1 MFQFGLRFPGIGFRV
16 MVCWI
21 NKTFEGFRSVRSV
34 NYLGSGWF
42 SSRCY
47 HCSPFPAFFVL
58 DFIFEDRIK
67 GFQGFR
73 SVRSVTFYS
82 GSGWFSTRC
91 YHSLPLFFLLF
102 FVLSCIFEGLG
113 GFRVTVLSAGF
124 VGKIFPQKFR
134 KRFSRLSTIVAFAS
148 FSFVFYDV
156 FSRALIAQICVDD
169 CFATRLCSSGCR
181 LLFCVS
187 STLVFFPKHLFRFFA
202 PLPCGLQS
210 NVFAFPRHENP
221 PGLVGTTRSHAA
233 RKSTRLGNVGSGPF
247 RTFLLGFSHEKLRLH
262 VKIELSPTFWTPPKM
277 GFV

>member
-1 MFQFGLRFPGIGFRV
+1 

-21 NKTFEGFRSVRSV
+21 NKAFEGFRSVRSV
-34 NYLGSGWF
+34 TYSRSGWF
-42 SSRCY
+42 SSHLSLLALSCLF
-47 HCSPFPAFFVL
+47 CPGFV
-58 DFIFEDRIK
+58 IFEARIK

-102 FVLSCIFEGLG
+102 FVLCCIFEGLG

-156 FSRALIAQICVDD
+156 FSSALIAQICVDD

-187 STLVFFPKHLFRFFA
+187 STFGSLPKHVFRFFA
-202 PLPCGLQS
+202 PLPCGLQA
-210 NVFAFPRHENP
+210 NVFAFPGTKTHRASWGQP
-221 PGLVGTTRSHAA
+221 VPTRPGKVLVWATWGRARSEHFCLVFLMRNCACML
-233 RKSTRLGNVGSGPF
+233 KSSCRLLFGLPQKWVLF
-247 RTFLLGFSHEKLRLH
+247 D
-262 VKIELSPTFWTPPKM
+262 
-277 GFV
+277 